1 VSGAVVAAAAV
12 VLYNVGGPDA
22 VVTLLTAQPPRAD
35 AAASPAALAPSGA
48 KAGAAVARSAPP
60 ASVSVRSAASTG
72 ARATATAT
80 ATRAPASVRAGGTSA
95 ARQVAGRQGM
105 LMYGA
110 PRSGLGWQSG
120 WWQGGQMN
128 ASAANAAGQWRG
140 RTMDFASTYPEYD
153 TWADMGDSASSVTMF
168 KGFQGRLAYGLPLL
182 PSDRKGQWGDVT
194 SGSKDDVFRAIA
206 RQLRDSG
213 FGDSAVRV
221 GLEANG
227 DWYAHSAT
235 AETAGQYKQA
245 FRHVVAVMRTEAPK
259 LTFWFDLSASA
270 QPLPG
275 TSGRADVLNVL
286 YPGDDVVDGISM
298 DHYDFYSLV
307 ARNDAEFDAAMR
319 PPNGVGLADAADFAR
334 AHKIGMSV
342 SEWGLHAVQ
351 GAGDNPFF
359 MRKMFAFFT
368 ANRDVLVYENYF
380 NEPAAYIRDALE
392 DGQNP
397 QSAAVYRELWGGR

>member
-1 VSGAVVAAAAV
+1 VAVSSVVAAAAAI
-12 VLYNVGGPDA
+12 VLHNVGGTDA
-22 VVTLLTAQPPRAD
+22 VVTLLTAQSPRSN
-35 AAASPAALAPSGA
+35 AAISPSGA
-48 KAGAAVARSAPP
+48 KADTAAVRSAPS
-60 ASVSVRSAASTG
+60 ATVSLRAAAS
-72 ARATATAT
+72 AKPA
-80 ATRAPASVRAGGTSA
+80 ATRAPAAVMVGGMAA

-140 RTMDFASTYPEYD
+140 RSMDFATTYPEYD

-182 PSDRKGQWGDVT
+182 PSDRKRQWGDVT

-206 RQLRDSG
+206 RQLRDNG

-245 FRHVVAVMRTEAPK
+245 FRHVVAVMRAEAPK

-275 TSGRADVLNVL
+275 TSGRADVLDVL

-307 ARNDAEFDAAMR
+307 ARNDAQFDAAMR

-334 AHKIGMSV
+334 THKIGMSV

-351 GAGDNPFF
+351 GVGDNPFF

-380 NEPAAYIRDALE
+380 NEPAAYISDAL
-392 DGQNP
+392 DGGHNP